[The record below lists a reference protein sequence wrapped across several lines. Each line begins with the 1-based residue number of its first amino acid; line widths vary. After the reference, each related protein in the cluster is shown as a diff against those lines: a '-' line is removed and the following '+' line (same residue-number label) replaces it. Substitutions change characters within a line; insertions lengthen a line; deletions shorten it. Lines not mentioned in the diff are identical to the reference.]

1 MASVLEASSQG
12 LTNVTFVTGYTDRAL
27 PCHTAD
33 PELFF
38 SEDASEMAVAKSLC
52 ASCPLLASCLEGA
65 LARAEPWGI
74 WGGEL
79 FDNGKVVAAKRRASF
94 ATSKTSWPCEMS
106 ARATSLPRPREP
118 PVTTANA
125 IAVTSSVTLVEIS

>member
-1 MASVLEASSQG
+1 MASLLEASSQG

-79 FDNGKVVAAKRRASF
+79 FDNGKVVAAKRRAG
-94 ATSKTSWPCEMS
+94 
-106 ARATSLPRPREP
+106 RPRIRTQDESQKISMGEP
-118 PVTTANA
+118 LTALA
-125 IAVTSSVTLVEIS
+125 ECDPIVELEFQELVRAS

>member
-1 MASVLEASSQG
+1 MTSVLEASSPG
-12 LTNVTFVTGYTDRAL
+12 LTSVTFVTGYTARAL

-38 SEDASEMAVAKSLC
+38 SEEATDMAIAKSLC
-52 ASCPLLASCLEGA
+52 ASCPLIASCLEGA

-79 FDNGKVVAAKRRASF
+79 FDNGKVVAAKRRAG
-94 ATSKTSWPCEMS
+94 
-106 ARATSLPRPREP
+106 RPRIRTQDEIQKFSIVEACSAQAESGP
-118 PVTTANA
+118 
-125 IAVTSSVTLVEIS
+125 ILQLEYEELVRAS

>member
-52 ASCPLLASCLEGA
+52 ASCPLLTSCLEGA

-79 FDNGKVVAAKRRASF
+79 FDNGKVVAAKRRAG
-94 ATSKTSWPCEMS
+94 
-106 ARATSLPRPREP
+106 RPRSRTQDESQKISMVEP
-118 PVTTANA
+118 LTALA
-125 IAVTSSVTLVEIS
+125 ERDPIVELDYQELVRAS